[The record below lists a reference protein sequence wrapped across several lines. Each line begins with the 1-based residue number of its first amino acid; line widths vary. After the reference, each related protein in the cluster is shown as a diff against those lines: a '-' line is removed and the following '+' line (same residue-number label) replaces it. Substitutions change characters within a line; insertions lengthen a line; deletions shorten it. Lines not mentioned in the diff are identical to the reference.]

1 MAQGFFSRLT
11 ETEEILKQ
19 QIADGN
25 SDEYKLSIETLSSL
39 KVFVASC
46 IWNDTDKTHVLIR
59 NIYRRAVDAA
69 KTAGVSA
76 NTVRSARSQ
85 ASKKLFGIF
94 GDDVFEGIIGSDIKI
109 CNRTL
114 ALISAVNNGF
124 EHVENYI
131 PESILQRL
139 EGMSLNSDKVFKLN
153 ELSEEFNFFKNY
165 NTISM
170 QKNFEKLD
178 KDKLVFTFKILKSEL
193 LDSKNNMSV
202 NVQKLRALS
211 KIM

>member
-1 MAQGFFSRLT
+1 MLRQ
-11 ETEEILKQ
+11 
-19 QIADGN
+19 
-25 SDEYKLSIETLSSL
+25 
-39 KVFVASC
+39 
-46 IWNDTDKTHVLIR
+46 
-59 NIYRRAVDAA
+59 
-69 KTAGVSA
+69 
-76 NTVRSARSQ
+76 
-85 ASKKLFGIF
+85 
-94 GDDVFEGIIGSDIKI
+94 KI

-114 ALISAVNNGF
+114 ALINAVNKGF

-153 ELSEEFNFFKNY
+153 ELSEEFDFFKIY

-170 QKNFEKLD
+170 QKYFEKLD

-202 NVQKLRALS
+202 NVQKLRVLS

>member
-39 KVFVASC
+39 KAFVASC
-46 IWNDTDKTHVLIR
+46 IWSDTEKTHVLIR
-59 NIYRRAVDAA
+59 NIHRRAVDAA
-69 KTAGVSA
+69 KITGVSA

-94 GDDVFEGIIGSDIKI
+94 GDDVFEGIICSDKKI

-114 ALISAVNNGF
+114 ALINVVNKGF

-131 PESILQRL
+131 PESILQKL

-153 ELSEEFNFFKNY
+153 ELSEEFDFFKIY

-178 KDKLVFTFKILKSEL
+178 KDKLVFTFKILNSEL

-202 NVQKLRALS
+202 NVQKLRVLS